1 MQKVVIFDGDALEVW
16 REGDTQKQSICV
28 VN

>member
-1 MQKVVIFDGDALEVW
+1 MQKFVIFDGDAIEVW
-16 REGDTQKQSICV
+16 REGDTQKQSICI